1 MIYISLG
8 CAPAADPSLVLGGS
22 SLDLLTCASTG
33 SFVELLAGAGA
44 RFWCCWRPLRLLW
57 ALLAAVGPP
66 FGRSW
71 RLLGLISG
79 ALGPQESPKRGQKCS
94 RKAPR
99 GPEAPQEGTK
109 EAPGPPKR
117 PPKEPPEALHNPSAQ
132 KYRKTRCFVL
142 ENSVFAR
149 FGCISR
155 AISSAKPTFFCAPRA
170 QTPCFTRPEGAQKAK
185 NSKICIF
192 AGRAAV
198 RDVSRFL
205 GGRGLAKSRKIAF
218 SRGRCCKNNENHD
231 FRDPPR
237 PLKKQLRGLNG

>member
-1 MIYISLG
+1 M
-8 CAPAADPSLVLGGS
+8 
-22 SLDLLTCASTG
+22 
-33 SFVELLAGAGA
+33 ELLAGSGSK
-44 RFWCCWRPLRLLW
+44 FGCCWRPLRLLW
-57 ALLAAVGPP
+57 ALLAAVGAP

-71 RLLGLISG
+71 RLMGLISG

-117 PPKEPPEALHNPSAQ
+117 HPKEPPEALKNHSAK
-132 KYRKTRCFVL
+132 KYRKIRCFVL

-149 FGCISR
+149 FGCIYR
-155 AISSAKPTFFCAPRA
+155 AIFSAKPTFFFYAPRV
-170 QTPCFTRPEGAQKAK
+170 QTPCFTWPEGAQKAK
-185 NSKICIF
+185 NSKIRSF

-205 GGRGLAKSRKIAF
+205 GGRGFAKSRKIAF
-218 SRGRCCKNNENHD
+218 SRGRCCRNAKIND
-231 FRDPPR
+231 FSTFWDPPG
-237 PLKKQLRGLNG
+237 PKKQLSGLQG